1 MMSENKSVLE
11 RKEYYSSLLSIYG
24 EMLPKIIKERM
35 MMFYLDDYSIT
46 EISENENVSR
56 AAIFES
62 IKTGENRLEEYETK
76 LKVAEKKYNI
86 LKRIDLILKEKNIEK
101 KDSLLKEWKGELE
114 NGI

>member
-1 MMSENKSVLE
+1 MSENKSVLE

>member
-1 MMSENKSVLE
+1 MPVV
-11 RKEYYSSLLSIYG
+11 
-24 EMLPKIIKERM
+24 IKERM

-46 EISENENVSR
+46 EISQNENVSR

-62 IKTGENRLEEYETK
+62 IKTGENRLDEYETK

-86 LKRIDLILKEKNIEK
+86 LRKIDIILNEKNIDK

>member
-1 MMSENKSVLE
+1 
-11 RKEYYSSLLSIYG
+11 
-24 EMLPKIIKERM
+24 
-35 MMFYLDDYSIT
+35 MFYLDDYSIT
-46 EISENENVSR
+46 EISQNENVSR

-62 IKTGENRLEEYETK
+62 IKTGENRLDEYETK

-86 LKRIDLILKEKNIEK
+86 LRKIDIILNEKNIDK

>member
-1 MMSENKSVLE
+1 
-11 RKEYYSSLLSIYG
+11 
-24 EMLPKIIKERM
+24 MLPVVIKERM

-46 EISENENVSR
+46 EISQNENVSR

-62 IKTGENRLEEYETK
+62 IKTGENRLDEYETK
-76 LKVAEKKYNI
+76 LKVAEKKYKI
-86 LKRIDLILKEKNIEK
+86 LGKIDIILNEKDIEK

>member
-1 MMSENKSVLE
+1 MNENTTVLE
-11 RKEYYSSLLSIYG
+11 RKEHYSSLLSIYG
-24 EMLPKIIKERM
+24 EMLPVVIKERM

-46 EISENENVSR
+46 EISQNENVSR

-62 IKTGENRLEEYETK
+62 IKTGENRLDEYETK
-76 LKVAEKKYNI
+76 LKVVEKKYNI
-86 LKRIDLILKEKNIEK
+86 LRKIDIILNEKNIDK

>member
-1 MMSENKSVLE
+1 MPVV
-11 RKEYYSSLLSIYG
+11 
-24 EMLPKIIKERM
+24 IKERM

-46 EISENENVSR
+46 EISQNENVSR

-62 IKTGENRLEEYETK
+62 IKTGENRLDEYETK
-76 LKVAEKKYNI
+76 LKVVEKKYNI
-86 LKRIDLILKEKNIEK
+86 LRKIDIILNEKNIDK